1 MKWGV
6 CVMATIFNLLKSS
19 RWLDERF
26 FKPTEITTR
35 QADLDE
41 KSAFLSERGMI
52 LIACVLFCSFVWS
65 AVFLWLFG

>member
-1 MKWGV
+1 
-6 CVMATIFNLLKSS
+6 MATIFNLLKSS
-19 RWLDERF
+19 RWLGERF
-26 FKPTEITTR
+26 FKPTEMTTG
-35 QADLDE
+35 QADLGE